1 MLKLRDL
8 LMPGLLAVAAAGL
21 TLAPSLALA
30 QDDASTTA
38 PAGDN
43 GGPSKGGWDHPHG
56 GWGGPMGGLK
66 EKLGLTDDQES
77 QLKDLFKS
85 QMDETKLLKDK
96 VRLDTDTL
104 RLKLDS
110 KASDDEIKDTLDKLK
125 AEKKEL
131 QAAHEKFQA
140 KLDSILT
147 PKQQAQMLL
156 DHGGFHRG
164 GWGRDGMMGG
174 HPGFGGGHGWHK
186 GGKDK
191 DVNPAPQGADAQGGA
206 GN

>member
-1 MLKLRDL
+1 MLKFRDL
-8 LMPGLLAVAAAGL
+8 WMPGLLAVAATGF

-56 GWGGPMGGLK
+56 GWGGPMGGFK
-66 EKLGLTDDQES
+66 EMLGLTDDQES

-85 QMDETKLLKDK
+85 QMEESKMLRDK
-96 VRLDTDTL
+96 VRLDTDML
-104 RLKLDS
+104 RLKLDG
-110 KASDDEIKDTLDKLK
+110 KASDDEIKDALDKLK
-125 AEKKEL
+125 TEKKEM

-147 PKQQAQMLL
+147 PRQQAQMML
-156 DHGGFHRG
+156 DHGHRG
-164 GWGRDGMMGG
+164 GWGRGGMMGG
-174 HPGFGGGHGWHK
+174 RPGFGGGHGWHK
-186 GGKDK
+186 GGKGK
-191 DVNPAPQGADAQGGA
+191 DMKGAPQGGDAQGN
-206 GN
+206 GNN